1 MLIAQKKRKE
11 NIAEYILYMWQL
23 EDLLRANNLDFEKIE
38 QGLLNQFQ
46 TSEEQKREIR
56 DWYKGLIDM
65 MKEERIKESGHLQV
79 VTNIVN
85 DLYDLHLRLIK
96 SPEELKYIDKYNRA
110 KPLIDELVQK
120 TKGDVSHE
128 IEACFNGLYG
138 LLLLRLKGHKI
149 SESTQQAMQQISE
162 LIALLSKRY
171 HEVER
176 GELEI

>member
-23 EDLLRANNLDFEKIE
+23 EDLLRANELDPGKVEK
-38 QGLLNQFQ
+38 GLLKQFQ
-46 TSEEQKREIR
+46 TSDEQTKEIR

-65 MKEERIKESGHLQV
+65 MKEEHIKGKGHLQV
-79 VTNIVN
+79 VTNLVN
-85 DLYDLHLRLIK
+85 DLYDLHLRLLK
-96 SPEELKYIDKYNRA
+96 SPEELKYIEKYNRA

-138 LLLLRLKGHKI
+138 LLLLRLKGHEV
-149 SESTQQAMQQISE
+149 SDSTQQAMQQISE

-176 GELEI
+176 GEL